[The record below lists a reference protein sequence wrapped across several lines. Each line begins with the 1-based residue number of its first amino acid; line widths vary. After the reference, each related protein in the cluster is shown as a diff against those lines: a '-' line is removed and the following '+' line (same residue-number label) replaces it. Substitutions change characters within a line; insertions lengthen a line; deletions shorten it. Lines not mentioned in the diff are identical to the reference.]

1 VWVEQKKLLKDEEN
15 KKYFFSIPKDEED
28 EFHNKMQA
36 ELRYQN
42 NEERLK
48 NKETV
53 ITLFRS
59 CLLA

>member
-1 VWVEQKKLLKDEEN
+1 
-15 KKYFFSIPKDEED
+15 
-28 EFHNKMQA
+28 MQA

-48 NKETV
+48 NKETI

-59 CLLA
+59 CLLAQQTFEKKRIVCINEIKTILKEACKLDAKD